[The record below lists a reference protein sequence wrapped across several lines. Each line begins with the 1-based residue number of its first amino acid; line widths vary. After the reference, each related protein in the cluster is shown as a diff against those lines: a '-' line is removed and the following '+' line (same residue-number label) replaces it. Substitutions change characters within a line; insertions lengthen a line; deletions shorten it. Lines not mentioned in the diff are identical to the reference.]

1 MPNSIHD
8 GHRERVR
15 AEILEG
21 NFNSKTPPH
30 KVLEALLFYSI
41 PRGDTNELAHKL
53 IDRFGGFEQVFEA
66 DIKTLMTVKG
76 VGEKTAMHLRLIG
89 IAIKR
94 SYENRH
100 REIKRF
106 NSMDD
111 LGNMLLEK
119 YHGINQEM
127 VSVVCFDAMGKLVGF
142 YEIGEGDL
150 GAVGI
155 SIRSVFE
162 VVIESKAATVVLVHN
177 HPGGQALPSQSD
189 LDATKRLAEALKGI
203 NVYLA
208 DHILLEDNDYVSLKI
223 SPQFKYLFE

>member
-1 MPNSIHD
+1 MSNSVHD

-21 NFNSKTPPH
+21 NFNSKTAPH
-30 KVLEALLFYSI
+30 RVLEALLFYSI
-41 PRGDTNELAHKL
+41 PRGDTNELAHRL
-53 IDRFGGFEQVFEA
+53 IDRFGSFEQVFEA

-76 VGEKTAMHLRLIG
+76 VGEKTAMQLKLIG

-111 LGNMLLEK
+111 LGYMLLEK
-119 YHGINQEM
+119 YHGINCEM
-127 VSVVCFDAMGKLVGF
+127 VSVVCFDAVGKFVGF
-142 YEIGEGDL
+142 YEIGEGDI
-150 GAVGI
+150 GTVNI

-162 VVIESKAATVVLVHN
+162 AVIESRASAVVLVHN
-177 HPGGQALPSQSD
+177 HPGGQAVPSPAD
-189 LDATKRLAEALKGI
+189 LDATKRLAEALRGI

-208 DHILLEDNDYVSLKI
+208 DHILLDDNDYVSLKI
-223 SPQFKYLFE
+223 SPQYKYLFE

>member
-1 MPNSIHD
+1 MSNSVHD
-8 GHRERVR
+8 GHRKRVR

-21 NFNSKTPPH
+21 NFNSKTAPH
-30 KVLEALLFYSI
+30 RVLEALLFYSI
-41 PRGDTNELAHKL
+41 PRGDTNELAHRL
-53 IDRFGGFEQVFEA
+53 IDRFGSFEQVFEA

-76 VGEKTAMHLRLIG
+76 VGEKTAMQLKLIG

-111 LGNMLLEK
+111 LGYMLLEK
-119 YHGINQEM
+119 YHGINYEM
-127 VSVVCFDAMGKLVGF
+127 VSVVCFDAGGKFVGF
-142 YEIGEGDL
+142 YEIGEGDI
-150 GAVGI
+150 GTVNI

-162 VVIESKAATVVLVHN
+162 AVIESRASVVVLVHN
-177 HPGGQALPSQSD
+177 HPGGQAVPSAAD
-189 LDATKRLAEALKGI
+189 LDATKRLAEALRGI

-208 DHILLEDNDYVSLKI
+208 DHILLDDNDYVSLKI

>member
-41 PRGDTNELAHKL
+41 PRGDTNELAHRL
-53 IDRFGGFEQVFEA
+53 IDRFGSFERVFEA

-76 VGEKTAMHLRLIG
+76 VGEKTAMQLRLIG

-119 YHGINQEM
+119 YHGVNREM
-127 VSVVCFDAMGKLVGF
+127 VSVVCFDATGKLVGF
-142 YEIGEGDL
+142 YEVGEGDID
-150 GAVGI
+150 AVGI

-162 VVIESKAATVVLVHN
+162 AVIESNAEVVVLAHN
-177 HPGGQALPSQSD
+177 HPGGQALPSQAD
-189 LDATKRLAEALKGI
+189 LDATKRLGEALKGI